1 MAYLIKDLCSYLMH
15 FKRYIAVLLFIGL
28 ALTSTLYAAT
38 KTHSVRAETGKGTD
52 IFKVITT
59 IFGVDDTIGDMV
71 AVVTV
76 NDEAAKVKL
85 FDASGPEVVPL
96 NASEGGGHL
105 IEYVATFPNVTVNSG
120 DPYKACI
127 FTVKDFELICKSG
140 HNSPAARPEFVDL
153 SLNTTRGDVEQVDE
167 GEGNS
172 DEDNGSDGIDGT
184 EDEDDLPQ
192 GISPTV

>member
-1 MAYLIKDLCSYLMH
+1 MHPQGSIAILLLM
-15 FKRYIAVLLFIGL
+15 GL
-28 ALTSTLYAAT
+28 VLTST
-38 KTHSVRAETGKGTD
+38 SVSGTLKSVQAETGKGAD
-52 IFKVITT
+52 VFKVIMT
-59 IFGVDDTIGDMV
+59 IFGVDETKGDVV
-71 AVVTV
+71 AVVTAK
-76 NDEAAKVKL
+76 NEAAKVKL

-127 FTVKDFELICKSG
+127 FTVKDLEVICKSG

-153 SLNTTRGDVEQVDE
+153 SLNTTREDVEQVDE

-172 DEDNGSDGIDGT
+172 DEDDGADGT
-184 EDEDDLPQ
+184 DETEDDDDLPQ
-192 GISPTV
+192 GMSPAV

>member
-1 MAYLIKDLCSYLMH
+1 MHPQGSIAILLLMGL
-15 FKRYIAVLLFIGL
+15 VL
-28 ALTSTLYAAT
+28 ASTSVSGTL
-38 KTHSVRAETGKGTD
+38 KSVQAETGKGAD
-52 IFKVITT
+52 VFKVIMT
-59 IFGVDDTIGDMV
+59 IFGVDETKGDVV
-71 AVVTV
+71 AVVTAK
-76 NDEAAKVKL
+76 NEAAKVKL

-127 FTVKDFELICKSG
+127 FTVKDLEVICKSG

-153 SLNTTRGDVEQVDE
+153 SLNTTREDVEQVDE

-172 DEDNGSDGIDGT
+172 DEDDGADGIDET
-184 EDEDDLPQ
+184 EDDDDLPQ
-192 GISPTV
+192 GMSPVV

>member
-1 MAYLIKDLCSYLMH
+1 M
-15 FKRYIAVLLFIGL
+15 RTQRNIAVLLFMGL
-28 ALTSTLYAAT
+28 ALTSTLYTAT
-38 KTHSVRAETGKGTD
+38 KTHPVRAETGKGVD
-52 IFKVITT
+52 VFKVITT
-59 IFGVDDTIGDMV
+59 IFGVDETKGDVV
-71 AVVTV
+71 AVVTAKNEV
-76 NDEAAKVKL
+76 AKVRL

-127 FTVKDFELICKSG
+127 FTVKDLEVICKSG

-153 SLNTTRGDVEQVDE
+153 SLNTTREDVEQVDE

-172 DEDNGSDGIDGT
+172 DEDNGRDGIDET
-184 EDEDDLPQ
+184 EDDDDLPQ
-192 GISPTV
+192 GMAPAV